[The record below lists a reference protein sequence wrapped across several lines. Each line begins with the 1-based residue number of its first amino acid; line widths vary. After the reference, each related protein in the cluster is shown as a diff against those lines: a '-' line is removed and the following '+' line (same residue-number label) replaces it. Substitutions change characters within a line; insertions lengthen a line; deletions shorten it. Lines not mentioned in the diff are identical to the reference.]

1 MILTGFLLLV
11 SFGAFYSWFVLR
23 VWWGLSNLGPQSVP
37 NKRIPFVSAV
47 VAARNEAGTIEK
59 CISAIL
65 EQNYPGNKFEVIVVD
80 DNSTDSTADLVKK
93 MSKKFK
99 NLRLYKL
106 SSRRS
111 ESIGRKPES
120 IALAVSVAKGEI
132 ILTTDSDC
140 QVPRTWLKSMTKDLT
155 EDVMFQAGPVV
166 EAQTGSFLNKLESLE
181 FMSLIV
187 TGAGLIGAGRPIICN
202 GANLAYRKSAF
213 NAVRGFKGTAS
224 SNDDETLMQ
233 RIFNRNIGKV
243 RFVADPDAVVR
254 TESNNNLWSF
264 LKQRQRWA
272 AKKGRYEDKTILAE
286 LVLLYFFCFVLLGT
300 AGASFFVPELRIP
313 VAGVFGVKIVLDY
326 LAMHRGSRLLKQKL
340 NGLVFLVA
348 ELFHVPYIVF
358 TGAVGQFVPQ
368 EWKGRSLDR

>member
-1 MILTGFLLLV
+1 MILTAFLLLFA
-11 SFGAFYSWFVLR
+11 FGTFYSWFVIR
-23 VWWGLSNLGPQSVP
+23 VWRGLSNLGPQSVV
-37 NKRIPFVSAV
+37 NKRIPFVSVV

-59 CISAIL
+59 CISTIL
-65 EQNYPGNKFEVIVVD
+65 GQDYPRNKFEVIVVD
-80 DNSTDSTADLVKK
+80 DNSTDSTAGLVKK
-93 MSKKFK
+93 MAKKFR
-99 NLRLYKL
+99 NLQLCKL
-106 SSRRS
+106 SPGRN

-132 ILTTDSDC
+132 VLTTDADC
-140 QVPRTWLKSMTKDLT
+140 DVPKTWLKAMTKDFA

-166 EAQTGSFLNKLESLE
+166 EVQTGSFLNKLESLE

-213 NAVRGFKGTAS
+213 KAVQGFEGTVS

-233 RIFNRNIGKV
+233 RIFTRNLGKV

-254 TESNNNLWSF
+254 TVSNNNLWSF
-264 LKQRQRWA
+264 LKQRLRWA

-286 LVLLYFFCFVLLGT
+286 LVLLYFFFFVLLGS

-313 VAGVFGVKIVLDY
+313 IVTMFGLKIFLDY
-326 LAMHRGSRLLKQKL
+326 LTMRRGTRLLKQKL

-348 ELFHVPYIVF
+348 ELFHVLYIVF
-358 TGAVGQFVPQ
+358 TGAVGQFVSQ

>member
-1 MILTGFLLLV
+1 MILTAFLLLV
-11 SFGAFYSWFVLR
+11 SFGAFYSWFVFR
-23 VWWGLSNLGPQSVP
+23 VWRGLSNLGSRSAG
-37 NKRIPFVSAV
+37 NKRIAFVSVV
-47 VAARNEAGTIEK
+47 VAARNEAASIEK

-65 EQNYPGNKFEVIVVD
+65 EQDYPRNKFEVIVVD

-93 MSKKFK
+93 MVKKFK
-99 NLRLYKL
+99 NLRLHKL
-106 SSRRS
+106 SPRPNV
-111 ESIGRKPES
+111 SIGRKPES
-120 IALAVSVAKGEI
+120 IALGVSVAKGEV
-132 ILTTDSDC
+132 ILTTDADC
-140 QVPRTWLKSMTKDLT
+140 YVPRTWLRAMTEGFA

-166 EAQTGSFLNKLESLE
+166 EMQTGSFLNKVESLE

-213 NAVRGFKGTAS
+213 NAVQGFKGTVS

-254 TESNNNLWSF
+254 TESKNNLWSF
-264 LKQRQRWA
+264 LKQRLRWA

-286 LVLLYFFCFVLLGT
+286 LALLYFFFFVLLAAG
-300 AGASFFVPELRIP
+300 GASFFVPELKIP
-313 VAGVFGVKIVLDY
+313 VAITFGLKIVLDY
-326 LAMHRGSRLLKQKL
+326 AAMRKGAHLLHQKL

-358 TGAVGQFVPQ
+358 TGAVGQFISQ

>member
-1 MILTGFLLLV
+1 MILTTFLLLFA
-11 SFGAFYSWFVLR
+11 FGTFYSWFVLR
-23 VWWGLSNLGPQSVP
+23 VWRGLSNLTSQSVG
-37 NKRIPFVSAV
+37 NKRIPFVSVV
-47 VAARNEAGTIEK
+47 VAARNESGTIEK
-59 CISAIL
+59 CISMIL
-65 EQNYPGNKFEVIVVD
+65 EQDYPRNKFEVIVVD
-80 DNSTDSTADLVKK
+80 DNSTDSTADLVKQ
-93 MSKKFK
+93 MVKKFR

-106 SSRRS
+106 SPPRN

-120 IALAVSVAKGEI
+120 ITLAVSAAKGEI
-132 ILTTDSDC
+132 VLTTDADC
-140 QVPRTWLKSMTKDLT
+140 AVPKTWLKAMTKDFSD
-155 EDVMFQAGPVV
+155 DVMFQAGPVI
-166 EAQTGSFLNKLESLE
+166 EMQTGSFLNEVESIE

-202 GANLAYRKSAF
+202 GANLAYRKAAF
-213 NAVRGFKGTAS
+213 KAVQGFEGTAS

-243 RFVADPDAVVR
+243 RFVADPEAIVR

-264 LKQRQRWA
+264 LKQRLRWA

-286 LVLLYFFCFVLLGT
+286 LVLLYFFCFVLLG
-300 AGASFFVPELRIP
+300 AVGASFFVPELRIP
-313 VAGVFGVKIVLDY
+313 VAIVFGLKIVLDY
-326 LAMHRGSRLLKQKL
+326 LAMRRGTHLLKQKL

-358 TGAVGQFVPQ
+358 TGAAGQFIPQ

>member
-1 MILTGFLLLV
+1 MIFTASLLL
-11 SFGAFYSWFVLR
+11 FALGIFYSWFVLR
-23 VWWGLSNLGPQSVP
+23 VWRGLSHLGSHTVV
-37 NKRIPFVSAV
+37 NKQTPFVSVV

-59 CISAIL
+59 CLSSIL
-65 EQNYPGNKFEVIVVD
+65 GQDYPRNKYEVIVVD

-93 MSKKFK
+93 MSRKFR
-99 NLRLYKL
+99 NLRVHKL
-106 SSRRS
+106 SPRHS
-111 ESIGRKPES
+111 ETIGRKPES

-132 ILTTDSDC
+132 ILTTDADC
-140 QVPRTWLKSMTKDLT
+140 QVPKTWLKSMTKNFA
-155 EDVMFQAGPVV
+155 EDVMCQAGPVGEV
-166 EAQTGSFLNKLESLE
+166 QTGSFMNKVESLE

-213 NAVRGFKGTAS
+213 KAVQGFEGTVS

-233 RIFNRNIGKV
+233 RIFNRNLGKV
-243 RFVADPDAVVR
+243 RFVADPEAVVQ
-254 TESNNNLWSF
+254 TESNNKLWSF
-264 LKQRQRWA
+264 LKQRLRWA

-286 LVLLYFFCFVLLGT
+286 LVLLYFFFFVLLGA

-313 VAGVFGVKIVLDY
+313 VAIMFGVKIVLDY
-326 LAMHRGSRLLKQKL
+326 LAMRRGTRLLKQKL

-358 TGAVGQFVPQ
+358 TGAVGQFVSQ